1 MKAFTY
7 VNAANEKEAI
17 AALQSADPSTR
28 DPRADGST
36 AARSGQGARIL
47 PMAGG
52 MDLLG
57 MMKDYIVS
65 PERVVSIKGLDQSIA
80 AADGGLK
87 IGAAVKIVDLVEH
100 AVSRKLFP
108 ALVTAAEAVGTP
120 QIRNMGT
127 VGGNIMQRPRCWY
140 FRNEEFNC
148 LKKGGSRCFAVEGE
162 NQFHAI
168 FGDGPCHIVHPSS
181 LAVPVIAYGGRFR
194 VAGPNGAR
202 EIDAGEFFQMPN
214 ANLYG
219 ENVLQPNEIVTHV
232 ILPAP
237 GQRSASYEVRFKQSH
252 DWPLAAASVNLVM
265 SGSSVRSARIVMGA
279 VAPIPWR
286 VPAAER
292 VLAGKAITEALATEA
307 ANAALAGAR
316 PMSGNKYKIQ
326 IARTAV
332 KRAIMAA
339 ARA

>member
-1 MKAFTY
+1 LKAFTY
-7 VNAANEKEAI
+7 VNAANEKEAV
-17 AALQSADPSTR
+17 AALASAQR
-28 DPRADGST
+28 GRM
-36 AARSGQGARIL
+36 L

-57 MMKDYIVS
+57 SMKDYIVS
-65 PERVVSIKGLDQSIA
+65 PDRIVSIKGLDQTIA
-80 AADGGLK
+80 AGDGGLR
-87 IGAAVKIVDLVEH
+87 IGAAVKIADLAEH
-100 AVSRKLFP
+100 AAARKQYP
-108 ALVTAAEAVGTP
+108 ALVTAAEGVGTP

-181 LAVPVIAYGGRFR
+181 LAVPVIAYGGKFR
-194 VAGPNGAR
+194 VVGPNGAR
-202 EIDAGEFFQMPN
+202 EIDAGEFFQLPN

-219 ENVLQPNEIVTHV
+219 ENVLQPNEIITHV

-237 GQRSASYEVRFKQSH
+237 GQRSAAYEVRFKQSH
-252 DWPLAAASVNLVM
+252 DWPLAAAAVNLVM
-265 SGSSVRSARIVMGA
+265 AGSTVKSARIVMGA
-279 VAPIPWR
+279 VAPVPWR

-292 VLAGKAITEALATEA
+292 VLAGKAITDAIATEA
-307 ANAALAGAR
+307 ANAAVAGAR

-326 IARTAV
+326 IAKTAV
-332 KRAIMAA
+332 KRAILAA
-339 ARA
+339 SRA

>member
-1 MKAFTY
+1 LKAFTY
-7 VNAANEKEAI
+7 VNAANEKEAV
-17 AALQSADPSTR
+17 AALASAQR
-28 DPRADGST
+28 GRM
-36 AARSGQGARIL
+36 L

-57 MMKDYIVS
+57 LMKDYIVS
-65 PERVVSIKGLDQSIA
+65 PDRVVSIRGLDQTIA
-80 AADGGLK
+80 AGDGGLR
-87 IGAAVKIVDLVEH
+87 IGAAVKISDLAEH
-100 AVSRKLFP
+100 AAARKQYP
-108 ALVTAAEAVGTP
+108 ALVTAAEGVGTP

-181 LAVPVIAYGGRFR
+181 LAVPVIAYGGKFR
-194 VAGPNGAR
+194 VVGPNGAR
-202 EIDAGEFFQMPN
+202 EIDAGEFFQLPN

-219 ENVLQPNEIVTHV
+219 ENVLQPNEIITHV

-237 GQRSASYEVRFKQSH
+237 GQRSAAYEVRFKQSH

-265 SGSSVRSARIVMGA
+265 AGSTVKSARIVMGA

-286 VPAAER
+286 VQAAER
-292 VLAGKAITEALATEA
+292 VLAGKTITDAIAAEA
-307 ANAALAGAR
+307 ANAAVAGAR

-326 IARTAV
+326 IAKTAV
-332 KRAIMAA
+332 KRAILAA

>member
-7 VNAANEKEAI
+7 VNAANEKEAV
-17 AALQSADPSTR
+17 AAL
-28 DPRADGST
+28 
-36 AARSGQGARIL
+36 GAERNRIL

-57 MMKDYIVS
+57 LMKDYIVS
-65 PERVVSIKGLDQSIA
+65 PERVVSIKGLDQTIA
-80 AADGGLK
+80 AADAGIR
-87 IGAAVKIVDLVEH
+87 IGAATKIIDLAEH
-100 AVSRKLFP
+100 ALVRKMYP
-108 ALVTAAEAVGTP
+108 ALATAAESVGTP

-181 LAVPVIAYGGRFR
+181 LAVPVIAYGGKFR
-194 VAGPNGAR
+194 VAGPNGSR
-202 EIDAGEFFQMPN
+202 DIDAGEFFQMPN
-214 ANLYG
+214 TNLYG
-219 ENVLQPNEIVTHV
+219 ESVLQPNEIVTHV

-237 GQRSASYEVRFKQSH
+237 GQKSAADEVRFKQSH
-252 DWPLAAASVNLVM
+252 DWPLAAATVNLVM
-265 SGSSVRSARIVMGA
+265 GGQTVKSARIVLGA

-286 VPAAER
+286 VQAAER
-292 VLAGKAITEALATEA
+292 VLAGKTINEAVALEA
-307 ANAALAGAR
+307 ATAAVAGAK
-316 PMSGNKYKIQ
+316 PMSGNAYKIQ

-332 KRAIMAA
+332 KRAILRAA
-339 ARA
+339 GLAV

>member
-17 AALQSADPSTR
+17 AALQSAER
-28 DPRADGST
+28 GRM
-36 AARSGQGARIL
+36 L

-57 MMKDYIVS
+57 LMKDYIVS
-65 PERVVSIKGLDQSIA
+65 PERVVSIKGLDQTIA
-80 AADGGLK
+80 AGDGGLK
-87 IGAAVKIVDLVEH
+87 IGAAVKIADLAEH
-100 AVSRKLFP
+100 AVARKMFP
-108 ALVTAAEAVGTP
+108 ALVTAAEGVGTP

-202 EIDAGEFFQMPN
+202 EIDAGEFFQLPN

-219 ENVLQPNEIVTHV
+219 ENVLQPNEIITHV
-232 ILPAP
+232 ILPSP
-237 GQRSASYEVRFKQSH
+237 GQKSASYEVRFKQSH

-265 SGSSVRSARIVMGA
+265 SGPTVKSARIVMGA

-292 VLAGKAITEALATEA
+292 VLAGKAITEAIATDA
-307 ANAALAGAR
+307 ANAAVAGAR

-332 KRAIMAA
+332 KRAILAA
-339 ARA
+339 IRA